1 MNDTNAGITVFSS
14 GQIKIPLRAD
24 GFINMSV
31 VAKGMPM
38 SALLRFFE
46 EIEVQGQ
53 VRSIVTASGTFLHS
67 KYTSGVIHPLDRSTL
82 LADLSAAGIVD
93 FVPGG
98 IAIRIRLDDR
108 LFGLGPVDYGNGLW
122 IHHSLGEH
130 LVRWLERRHV
140 GMGRSPLEDV
150 VADAVA
156 EVLEKVPAAE
166 AQQQDSK
173 APIAEEF
180 RHLVSADEF
189 EEMQKT
195 DAALIKSG
203 ASEADRRDLLTARLH
218 YVLEA

>member
-1 MNDTNAGITVFSS
+1 VNDTNAGITVFRS
-14 GQIKIPLRAD
+14 GQIHIPLRAD

-38 SALLRFFE
+38 SALLRFFDGV
-46 EIEVQGQ
+46 EVQGQ
-53 VRSIVTASGTFLHS
+53 VRSIVTASGVFFHS
-67 KYTSGVIHPLDRSTL
+67 KYAGGAIRPLDRLTL
-82 LADLSAAGIVD
+82 LADLGAAGIVD
-93 FVPGG
+93 FVPG
-98 IAIRIRLDDR
+98 AISARIRLDDR

-156 EVLEKVPAAE
+156 EVLAKVPSAE
-166 AQQQDSK
+166 VRQQDSK
-173 APIAEEF
+173 ASIAEEF
-180 RHLVSADEF
+180 RHLVSAEEF
-189 EEMQKT
+189 EELRKT